1 MVSSPPLSRLSVAE
15 AVERYLRGVQRAVS
29 GHSLAATTAQNYQR
43 DLHEFVHLAGAD
55 TVLDDLTAEA
65 VDDIV
70 LAYGDQP
77 DGRYSSAA
85 SAVAAGAG
93 APGGGVK
100 TRGQGAQARFRQS
113 VSRLFSEATLEGWV
127 EHNPMPRTKV
137 RPKARGMSNAARK
150 ALPQSS
156 AEALLQVPSREP
168 ARRGPVR
175 TDMRLGLRDT
185 FLLRLFMEAGPRVSE
200 VCRADR
206 ADLEVRDDGTTW
218 LRVLGKGSK
227 ERWLPLSR
235 GTVDSYER
243 YLEDE
248 RPEPRPRTR
257 KDPATGDLV
266 QTAPLEDAE
275 RALTLSWRGVRM
287 QPRDMQLMVERACRN
302 LPPEVRRDVTPHG
315 LRHTAA
321 TLLLSSGAADI
332 KTVKELLGHASIATT
347 GVYLDTVA
355 DEMAQAVKAHP
366 VTGDVARD
374 RHRPAGSA

>member
-1 MVSSPPLSRLSVAE
+1 MVSSPPLSRLSVAD

-29 GHSLAATTAQNYQR
+29 GHSLAATTAQNYRR
-43 DLHEFVHLAGAD
+43 DLHEFVQLAGAD

-77 DGRYSSAA
+77 DGRFASAA
-85 SAVAAGAG
+85 TAVAAGVG
-93 APGGGVK
+93 TSGGGVK

-156 AEALLQVPSREP
+156 AEALLRVPAAEGATP
-168 ARRGPVR
+168 AR

-235 GTVDSYER
+235 GTVDAYER
-243 YLEDE
+243 YVEDE

-257 KDPATGDLV
+257 KDPATGDPV
-266 QTAPLEDAE
+266 QTAPVEDAE
-275 RALTLSWRGVRM
+275 RALALSWRGVRM

-347 GVYLDTVA
+347 GIYLDTVA
-355 DEMAQAVKAHP
+355 DEMAQAVRAHP
-366 VTGDVARD
+366 VTGD
-374 RHRPAGSA
+374 HCGPAGSA